1 MAIGMMH
8 FLIKRH
14 QNPRLLIFAYVQ
26 VVDCCIKVNIK
37 IKMFT
42 PHNCKLSYHNLIAS
56 LYLNFKML
64 PFRQAI
70 KLPLD
75 VYYGIRFDNLSG
87 KIVLKGKNVHR
98 GMVKFGAQGSDMFQ
112 RKGCILALEGTLTLE
127 GSCVFGCS
135 NTIKIRKSAE
145 VTIGNGAIFGAENLL
160 YSENEMRFGDDFL
173 SSWKCQ
179 FMDSDTHNIVDLL
192 TGDTTVSVKPVTI
205 GKHCWIGNHVI
216 INKGTHLTDNTIV
229 ASRSLVT
236 KDFTTEGEYCVLA
249 GIPAKVIQ
257 RNKAWAI
264 DKEGLEQI
272 KNRIHEKEITP
283 PTK

>member
-1 MAIGMMH
+1 MTI
-8 FLIKRH
+8 
-14 QNPRLLIFAYVQ
+14 
-26 VVDCCIKVNIK
+26 
-37 IKMFT
+37 T
-42 PHNCKLSYHNLIAS
+42 PPHLAKLFHHNLLAT
-56 LYLNFKML
+56 LYLNFRML
-64 PFRQAI
+64 PIRQAV

-87 KIVLKGKNVHR
+87 RIVLKGKKVYR

-112 RKGCILALEGTLTLE
+112 RKGCILAIEGTLTLE

-135 NTIKIRKSAE
+135 NTIKIRKGAE

-160 YSENEMRFGDDFL
+160 YAEKEMCFGDEFL

-179 FMDSDTHNIVDLL
+179 FMDSDTHFIVDLQS
-192 TGDTTVSVKPVTI
+192 GETTVSVKSVAI

-216 INKGTHLTDNTIV
+216 VNKGTQLADNTIV

-236 KDFTTEGEYCVLA
+236 KDFAQEGEYCVLA

-264 DKEGLEQI
+264 DEEGVKLIKIQI
-272 KNRIHEKEITP
+272 DNDEITP
-283 PTK
+283 P